1 MASTV
6 VAAVVDANGK
16 VAESVSPTLIVVLII
31 VVWLIVLAPLL
42 LRGQRP
48 ISKAGEAFDDT
59 RVVYEGGSELPA
71 TRRQPKLSAADVRRN
86 DDEDSDYEV
95 VEAEAADDLDEDDL
109 QGEDDLLIEEPTAKA
124 EAEVVDGEVVP
135 DARGSSA
142 ASVVMDLDDEGERD
156 DEDEGA
162 LSDEEDNE
170 SEDVEVAEVIDVDA
184 SKATGVVTP
193 TIAEIDTSEAAEAA
207 RGGSYNV
214 DESYTDPSDFLHP
227 SARADAAS
235 AAAAR
240 VAEQEDLTTA
250 VDHEDAADTADS
262 ASLADEELS
271 EEEMEFAR
279 RRSGRGGW
287 DPDRETQA
295 KVDRYARR
303 QRTLLGL
310 GIVVVLTV
318 IIALI
323 FGSWWWL
330 APALSLVLTGVYLAA
345 LRTQV
350 RQERELRARRIQH
363 LRRARLGVRQ
373 SGQTPR
379 RHHPGGVVLDIE
391 DDHPDFEYLDV
402 AEPGWSNQPPQE
414 TTQPA
419 RRPFRRVG

>member
-59 RVVYEGGSELPA
+59 RVVYEGGSDLPA
-71 TRRQPKLSAADVRRN
+71 TRRQPKLSAADVRRHN
-86 DDEDSDYEV
+86 DEDSDYEV

-109 QGEDDLLIEEPTAKA
+109 SDEDDLLIEEPAQTI
-124 EAEVVDGEVVP
+124 EADVVDGEVVP
-135 DARGSSA
+135 DDRGSSA
-142 ASVVMDLDDEGERD
+142 ASVVMDL
-156 DEDEGA
+156 EDEGA
-162 LSDEEDNE
+162 RDDDEADVLSDDEDGE
-170 SEDVEVAEVIDVDA
+170 TELAGGGEVAEVIDVDA

-193 TIAEIDTSEAAEAA
+193 TIAEIDTSEAAEEA

-214 DESYTDPSDFLHP
+214 DESYTNPSDFLHP

-240 VAEQEDLTTA
+240 VAEQEDLTAA
-250 VDHEDAADTADS
+250 VENEDAADSAD
-262 ASLADEELS
+262 LADEELS

-373 SGQTPR
+373 SGETPR

-402 AEPGWSNQPPQE
+402 AEPGWSTEPTQE